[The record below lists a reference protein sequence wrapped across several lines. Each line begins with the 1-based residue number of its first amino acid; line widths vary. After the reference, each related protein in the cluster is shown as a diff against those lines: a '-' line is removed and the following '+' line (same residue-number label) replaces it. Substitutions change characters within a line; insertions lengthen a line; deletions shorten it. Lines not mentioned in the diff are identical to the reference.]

1 MTEQDKQKYNLTNAK
16 IGNFAPEAQGSN
28 IIFGNEVKDNT
39 FIGTQH
45 DYAPEQKQNLAEAA
59 AQIQAL
65 LDQLSQTYSPTTN
78 MGKMQIA
85 TETLKRIEANPSLTQ
100 RVMSALG
107 AGGTAALEQLLNHP
121 AASFVINALGDW
133 QETGS
138 SGGG

>member
-28 IIFGNEVKDNT
+28 IIFGKEVKDNT

-45 DYAPEQKQNLAEAA
+45 DYAPEQNQNLAEAA

-65 LDQLSQTYSPTTN
+65 LDQLSQTYSPTTT

-85 TETLKRIEANPSLTQ
+85 TKTLKRIEANPSLAQ

-121 AASFVINALGDW
+121 AASFVISALGDW

>member
-1 MTEQDKQKYNLTNAK
+1 
-16 IGNFAPEAQGSN
+16 
-28 IIFGNEVKDNT
+28 
-39 FIGTQH
+39 
-45 DYAPEQKQNLAEAA
+45 
-59 AQIQAL
+59 
-65 LDQLSQTYSPTTN
+65 

-121 AASFVINALGDW
+121 AASFVIGALGDW